1 MEPTYNGFKQDSGA
15 GNKTPPPAYTPNFT
29 GPSSL
34 PSGGQ
39 AQPGAGFDPHNPYS
53 PYNSVNY
60 NPWAAVPTATHPN
73 PALNSGPTPTSA
85 LQIPYAYYDPRS
97 AHSLAEADSRAKA
110 QILEYTDFCSIDM
123 GVVWIYLKDG
133 TDFGVVL
140 AGFEPNCFF
149 LHSLNFTSR
158 TSPRWD

>member
-34 PSGGQ
+34 PSGSQ

-110 QILEYTDFCSIDM
+110 RFWNTLIFVLSIWVLCGFIVSGLELDYHD
-123 GVVWIYLKDG
+123 WLKDASEG
-133 TDFGVVL
+133 
-140 AGFEPNCFF
+140 
-149 LHSLNFTSR
+149 
-158 TSPRWD
+158 WDRFWSGLGRF